1 MFVTLQLTEPGKE
14 KQNDQRHLAD
24 YGTDSGS
31 VLSKSG
37 CTEGTQYVIRSEV
50 FTRANRGVKVL
61 LVLVDHQGFGCG
73 PRYFSANSS
82 NIFKFQIAFSHSKS
96 HWFDAINCST
106 GFRLATLPAAV
117 FTIDTQAGLVTVL
130 RSTCNSP

>member
-24 YGTDSGS
+24 YGTNSGS

-61 LVLVDHQGFGCG
+61 LVLVDLQGTS
-73 PRYFSANSS
+73 PRVWTA
-82 NIFKFQIAFSHSKS
+82 Q
-96 HWFDAINCST
+96 
-106 GFRLATLPAAV
+106 AAV
-117 FTIDTQAGLVTVL
+117 TWPVAVA
-130 RSTCNSP
+130 N